1 MLVTLYQIASGNLAA
16 FILGWFLLLHATP
29 PMRMCH
35 GIGAWG
41 LLRVV
46 ELLQILTWLFAL
58 NIRELRE
65 MS

>member
-1 MLVTLYQIASGNLAA
+1 MLVTLHQTASGNLAG
-16 FILGWFLLLHATP
+16 FGWGWFLFLHATP
-29 PMRMCH
+29 PMRMYR

-46 ELLQILTWLFAL
+46 ELLQILRWLFAL